1 MQVSTGEYRLSALPV
16 DSEGSSNLLFSPGY
30 IDVNVKCPLLDVE
43 FSQVNEYFFTYSGD
57 FSTLFN
63 FHQVD
68 GYSDLIVSEYYL
80 FVNSHKSMFTVRS
93 SAKRNAIE
101 IFCSCLLD

>member
-43 FSQVNEYFFTYSGD
+43 FSQVNEYFFTVVIFQHYLTFIKLMD
-57 FSTLFN
+57 TL
-63 FHQVD
+63 
-68 GYSDLIVSEYYL
+68 
-80 FVNSHKSMFTVRS
+80 T
-93 SAKRNAIE
+93 
-101 IFCSCLLD
+101 